1 MDTRDNTKDTDCVI
15 NSTVR
20 VADVMERVFVSVTP
34 DMTIKEVLRLF
45 VKYRLQAAPV
55 VDEND
60 YLLGIISSADLM
72 YNSNAPKIPRS
83 FPIIGQKIFTN
94 RVHNYGRDVQKMMKN
109 TCKKVMTENVIIAK
123 PEADLEQI
131 AAVMLIDHLKVIPVV
146 DNKRVVGLIKRS
158 DIIEQM
164 AKELIE

>member
-60 YLLGIISSADLM
+60 YLLGIISSADL
-72 YNSNAPKIPRS
+72 
-83 FPIIGQKIFTN
+83 IFTN

-131 AAVMLIDHLKVIPVV
+131 AAVMLIEHLKVIPVV
-146 DNKRVVGLIKRS
+146 DNKRVVGLIKQS

>member
-1 MDTRDNTKDTDCVI
+1 
-15 NSTVR
+15 
-20 VADVMERVFVSVTP
+20 
-34 DMTIKEVLRLF
+34 
-45 VKYRLQAAPV
+45 
-55 VDEND
+55 
-60 YLLGIISSADLM
+60 
-72 YNSNAPKIPRS
+72 
-83 FPIIGQKIFTN
+83 
-94 RVHNYGRDVQKMMKN
+94 MMKN

-131 AAVMLIDHLKVIPVV
+131 AAVMLIEHLKVIPVV